1 MSDEHAAANEPRFI
15 SESGQA
21 GRIAALAEPVI
32 EALGFRLVRV
42 TVSNRDGGT
51 LQIMAERADGQIDVN
66 ELAKISRDLSPLL
79 DAHDIISD
87 RYFMEVS
94 SPGIDRPLVRPGDF
108 QKWIGYEAKIKVK
121 QAIEGQK
128 RFRGFI
134 EGYEDKEIL
143 LRAPVGESKTEQIL
157 GFAPALIE
165 EAKLVMTDE
174 LIKAAMAGKAAQNP
188 DTQVPDTDVRD
199 TKIED

>member
-1 MSDEHAAANEPRFI
+1 MSDEQAAANEPRFI
-15 SESGQA
+15 SENGQA

-108 QKWIGYEAKIKVK
+108 QKWVGYEAKIKVT

-134 EGYEDKEIL
+134 EGFENNEVL
-143 LRAPVGESKTEQIL
+143 LRTAVGKSKTEEIL
-157 GFAPALIE
+157 GFAPVLIE
-165 EAKLVMTDE
+165 EAKLVMNDD
-174 LIKAAMAGKAAQNP
+174 LIKAAMAGKAAQS
-188 DTQVPDTDVRD
+188 PDTD
-199 TKIED
+199 IEDTEIEE

>member
-1 MSDEHAAANEPRFI
+1 MSRALY
-15 SESGQA
+15 SENGQA

-79 DAHDIISD
+79 DAHDVISD

-94 SPGIDRPLVRPGDF
+94 SPGIDRPLVRPSDF
-108 QKWIGYEAKIKVK
+108 QKWVGYEAKIKVK

-134 EGYEDKEIL
+134 EGFDNNEVSAARPCWREQD
-143 LRAPVGESKTEQIL
+143 RADIGLCPSIDRRSQ
-157 GFAPALIE
+157 
-165 EAKLVMTDE
+165 
-174 LIKAAMAGKAAQNP
+174 AGDDRRAYQSG
-188 DTQVPDTDVRD
+188 DGWQGG
-199 TKIED
+199 TKPGYRS

>member
-15 SESGQA
+15 SENGQA

-108 QKWIGYEAKIKVK
+108 KKWVGYEAKIKLT

-134 EGYEDKEIL
+134 EGFENNEIL
-143 LRAPVGESKTEQIL
+143 LRAPVGTSKTEEIL

-165 EAKLVMTDE
+165 EAKLVMTDA
-174 LIKAAMAGKAAQNP
+174 LIKAAMAGKAAQS
-188 DTQVPDTDVRD
+188 PDTDIEDTGIED
-199 TKIED
+199 TKIEE